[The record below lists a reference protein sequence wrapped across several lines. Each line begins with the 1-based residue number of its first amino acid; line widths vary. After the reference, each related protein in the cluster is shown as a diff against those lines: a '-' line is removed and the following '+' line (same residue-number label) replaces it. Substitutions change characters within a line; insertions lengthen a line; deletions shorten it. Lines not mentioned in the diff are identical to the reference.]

1 MNEILSIQNLSK
13 NFGKIKAVDDLSFTV
28 EKGTVYGIL
37 GPNGSGKTTTLSVIT
52 GVLHPASGS
61 YRWFGNKP
69 GKWERK
75 RMGSL
80 IEIPNFYPY
89 LTLFQNLQI
98 VARIKNVQEEDI
110 NRVLGITD
118 LLRRKYSRFDTLSLG
133 MKQRLSFA
141 SVLLGDPEVLVLDE
155 PANGLDPEGIAE
167 VRNII
172 ISEKDKGKTIIIAS
186 HILDEVEKVCTHV
199 GILKMG
205 KLIASDRVDKLLVMD
220 RVVTMSAP
228 DNTKLKE
235 ILGKSGL
242 VNSIKEDVDSITAT
256 IVSETEPGEINKYL
270 IEKGIT
276 LTRLEVN
283 KPTLESQFLELVREQ
298 N

>member
-1 MNEILSIQNLSK
+1 VNEILSIQNLSK
-13 NFGKIKAVDDLSFTV
+13 NYGKIKAVDDLSFTV

-69 GKWERK
+69 GKWQRK

-80 IEIPNFYPY
+80 VEIPNFYPY

-98 VARIKNVQEEDI
+98 VARIKNVLEEDI

-118 LLRRKYSRFDTLSLG
+118 LLKRKHSRFDTLSLG

-167 VRNII
+167 VRQII
-172 ISEKDKGKTIIIAS
+172 LAERDKGKTIIIAS
-186 HILDEVEKVCTHV
+186 HILDEVEKVCSHV
-199 GILKMG
+199 GVLKMG
-205 KLIASDRVDKLLVMD
+205 KLIASGRVDELLVMD
-220 RVVTMSAP
+220 RVVIMSAP

-235 ILGKSGL
+235 ILEKSGL
-242 VNSIKEDVDSITAT
+242 VKSIKEDVDSITAT
-256 IVSETEPGEINKYL
+256 VLSETKPGEINKYV

-283 KPTLESQFLELVREQ
+283 KPTLESQFLELVRKQ

>member
-1 MNEILSIQNLSK
+1 
-13 NFGKIKAVDDLSFTV
+13 
-28 EKGTVYGIL
+28 
-37 GPNGSGKTTTLSVIT
+37 
-52 GVLHPASGS
+52 LHPASGS

-118 LLRRKYSRFDTLSLG
+118 LLRRKHSRFDTLSLG

-167 VRNII
+167 VRKII
-172 ISEKDKGKTIIIAS
+172 MSERDKGKTIIIAS

-205 KLIASDRVDKLLVMD
+205 KLIASGRVDKLLVMD

-235 ILGKSGL
+235 ILEKSGL
-242 VNSIKEDVDSITAT
+242 VKSIKEDVDSITAT
-256 IVSETEPGEINKYL
+256 ILSETEPGEINKYI
-270 IEKGIT
+270 IENGIT

>member
-1 MNEILSIQNLSK
+1 MNEILNIQNLSK
-13 NFGKIKAVDDLSFTV
+13 NYGKIKAVDDLSFTV

-98 VARIKNVQEEDI
+98 VARIKNVLEEDI

-118 LLRRKYSRFDTLSLG
+118 LLRRKHSRFDTLSLG

-167 VRNII
+167 VRKII
-172 ISEKDKGKTIIIAS
+172 MSERDKGKTIIIAS

-235 ILGKSGL
+235 ILEKSGL
-242 VNSIKEDVDSITAT
+242 VKSIKEDADSITAT
-256 IVSETEPGEINKYL
+256 ILSETEPGEINKYV

>member
-1 MNEILSIQNLSK
+1 M
-13 NFGKIKAVDDLSFTV
+13 
-28 EKGTVYGIL
+28 
-37 GPNGSGKTTTLSVIT
+37 
-52 GVLHPASGS
+52 
-61 YRWFGNKP
+61 
-69 GKWERK
+69 
-75 RMGSL
+75 
-80 IEIPNFYPY
+80 
-89 LTLFQNLQI
+89 QI
-98 VARIKNVQEEDI
+98 VTRIKNVQEEDI

-167 VRNII
+167 VRKII
-172 ISEKDKGKTIIIAS
+172 MSERDKGKTIIIAS

-199 GILKMG
+199 GVLKMG
-205 KLIASDRVDKLLVMD
+205 KLIASGRVDKLLAMD

-235 ILGKSGL
+235 ILEKSGL
-242 VNSIKEDVDSITAT
+242 VKSIKEDVDSITAT
-256 IVSETEPGEINKYL
+256 ILSETEPGEINKYV

>member
-1 MNEILSIQNLSK
+1 MNEVLSIQNLSK
-13 NFGKIKAVDDLSFTV
+13 NFGKIKAVDNLSFTV

-167 VRNII
+167 VRRII
-172 ISEKDKGKTIIIAS
+172 ILERDKGKTIIIAS

-205 KLIASDRVDKLLVMD
+205 KLITSGLVDKLLVMD

-235 ILGKSGL
+235 ILEKSGL
-242 VNSIKEDVDSITAT
+242 VENIKEDVDSITAT
-256 IVSETEPGEINKYL
+256 ILSETETGEINKYV

>member
-1 MNEILSIQNLSK
+1 
-13 NFGKIKAVDDLSFTV
+13 
-28 EKGTVYGIL
+28 
-37 GPNGSGKTTTLSVIT
+37 
-52 GVLHPASGS
+52 
-61 YRWFGNKP
+61 
-69 GKWERK
+69 
-75 RMGSL
+75 
-80 IEIPNFYPY
+80 
-89 LTLFQNLQI
+89 
-98 VARIKNVQEEDI
+98 
-110 NRVLGITD
+110 
-118 LLRRKYSRFDTLSLG
+118 

-167 VRNII
+167 VRKII
-172 ISEKDKGKTIIIAS
+172 MSERDKGKTIIIAS
-186 HILDEVEKVCTHV
+186 HIHDEVEKVCTHV

-235 ILGKSGL
+235 ILEKSGL
-242 VNSIKEDVDSITAT
+242 VKSIKEDADSITAT
-256 IVSETEPGEINKYL
+256 ILSETEPGEINKYV

>member
-172 ISEKDKGKTIIIAS
+172 ISERDKGKTIIIAS

-205 KLIASDRVDKLLVMD
+205 KLIASGSVDKLLVMD

-228 DNTKLKE
+228 DNAKLKE
-235 ILGKSGL
+235 ILEKSGL
-242 VNSIKEDVDSITAT
+242 VKSIKEDVDSITAT

>member
-13 NFGKIKAVDDLSFTV
+13 NYGKIKAVDDLSFTV
-28 EKGTVYGIL
+28 EKGAVYGIL

-75 RMGSL
+75 RMGSV

-118 LLRRKYSRFDTLSLG
+118 LLRRKHSRFDTLSLG

-167 VRNII
+167 VRKII
-172 ISEKDKGKTIIIAS
+172 MSERDKGKTIIIAS

-205 KLIASDRVDKLLVMD
+205 KLIASGRVDKLLVMD

-235 ILGKSGL
+235 ILEKSGL
-242 VNSIKEDVDSITAT
+242 VKSIMEDVDSITAT
-256 IVSETEPGEINKYL
+256 ILSETEPGEINKYVA
-270 IEKGIT
+270 EKGIT

>member
-13 NFGKIKAVDDLSFTV
+13 NFGKIKAVDGLSFTV
-28 EKGTVYGIL
+28 KKGTVYGIL

-167 VRNII
+167 VRKII
-172 ISEKDKGKTIIIAS
+172 MSERDKGKTIIIAS

-205 KLIASDRVDKLLVMD
+205 KLIASGRVDKLLVMD

-235 ILGKSGL
+235 ILEKSGL
-242 VNSIKEDVDSITAT
+242 VKSIKEDVDSITAT
-256 IVSETEPGEINKYL
+256 ILSETEPGEINKYV

>member
-1 MNEILSIQNLSK
+1 MNEILSIHNLSK
-13 NFGKIKAVDDLSFTV
+13 NYGRINAVDDLSLAV
-28 EKGTVYGIL
+28 ESGTVYGIL

-52 GVLHPASGS
+52 GVLHPANGS

-75 RMGSL
+75 RIGSL
-80 IEIPNFYPY
+80 IETPNFYPY

-98 VARIKNVQEEDI
+98 AARIKNVQEEDI
-110 NRVLGITD
+110 NRVLGVTD
-118 LLRRKYSRFDTLSLG
+118 LLRRKHSRYDTLSLG

-155 PANGLDPEGIAE
+155 PTNGLDPEGIAE
-167 VRNII
+167 VRRII
-172 ISEKDKGKTIIIAS
+172 MSERDKGKTIIIAS

-205 KLIASDRVDKLLVMD
+205 KLIASGLVDKLLIMD
-220 RVVTMSAP
+220 RVLTMSAP

-235 ILGKSGL
+235 ILEKSGL
-242 VNSIKEDVDSITAT
+242 VKNIKEDVDCITAT
-256 IVSETEPGEINKYL
+256 ILSETEPGEINKFV

>member
-61 YRWFGNKP
+61 YQWFGNKP

-98 VARIKNVQEEDI
+98 VTRIKNVQEEDI

-118 LLRRKYSRFDTLSLG
+118 LLKRKHSRFDTLSLG

-167 VRNII
+167 VRKII
-172 ISEKDKGKTIIIAS
+172 MSERDKGKTIIIAS

-205 KLIASDRVDKLLVMD
+205 KLIASGRVDKLLAMD

-235 ILGKSGL
+235 ILEKSGL
-242 VNSIKEDVDSITAT
+242 VKSIKEDVDSITAT
-256 IVSETEPGEINKYL
+256 ILSETEPGEINKYV

>member
-1 MNEILSIQNLSK
+1 VNEILSIQNLSK

-98 VARIKNVQEEDI
+98 VARIKNVLEEDI
-110 NRVLGITD
+110 NRGLGITD
-118 LLRRKYSRFDTLSLG
+118 LLKRKHSRFDTLSLG

-167 VRNII
+167 VRKII
-172 ISEKDKGKTIIIAS
+172 MSERDKGKTIIIAS

-205 KLIASDRVDKLLVMD
+205 KLIASGRVDKLLVMD

-235 ILGKSGL
+235 ILEKSGL
-242 VNSIKEDVDSITAT
+242 VKCIKEDVDSITAT
-256 IVSETEPGEINKYL
+256 ILSETDPGEINKYV

>member
-13 NFGKIKAVDDLSFTV
+13 NFGKIKAVDNLSFTV

-172 ISEKDKGKTIIIAS
+172 ISERDKGKTIIIAS

-205 KLIASDRVDKLLVMD
+205 KLITSGRVDKLLVMD

-228 DNTKLKE
+228 DNAKLKE
-235 ILGKSGL
+235 ILEKSGL
-242 VNSIKEDVDSITAT
+242 VKSIKEDVDSITAT
-256 IVSETEPGEINKYL
+256 IVSETEPGEINKYV
-270 IEKGIT
+270 IGKGIT

>member
-167 VRNII
+167 VRKII
-172 ISEKDKGKTIIIAS
+172 MLERDKGKTIIIAS

-205 KLIASDRVDKLLVMD
+205 KLIASGSVDKLLVMD
-220 RVVTMSAP
+220 RIVTMSAS

-235 ILGKSGL
+235 ILEKSGL
-242 VNSIKEDVDSITAT
+242 VKNVKEDVDSITAT
-256 IVSETEPGEINKYL
+256 ILSETEPGEINKYV